1 MLVFDIIWFLSFI
14 IIQALPFVL
23 PNSVHHPVSFFTMAC
38 LIGTAML
45 FSKKIKEISIVGKM
59 LHWFAINVM
68 KPRLEYNHII
78 WGIFILV
85 FGVLSVVFYEAP
97 SKSEIEYFNKV
108 NSNYEFWLAVL
119 VVFALNILA
128 GLYTAKKHKK

>member
-1 MLVFDIIWFLSFI
+1 
-14 IIQALPFVL
+14 
-23 PNSVHHPVSFFTMAC
+23 
-38 LIGTAML
+38 
-45 FSKKIKEISIVGKM
+45 
-59 LHWFAINVM
+59 M